1 MKYIIIEN
9 EPIALEQ
16 LKRIISSLRPDW
28 ELTFTTATVKG
39 AVDFFTQGNN
49 VDLCFMDIDLN
60 DGDCFK
66 IFESIEIVT
75 PVIFTT
81 AYSEFTLRAFKEHSL
96 DYLLKPIIKND
107 VEKAI
112 QKFEKFY
119 VNTKE
124 EGKENHNENYQKLTE
139 TLSTKNKSAK
149 AKRVLTVSGDS
160 YGFLNI
166 NMVAWFL
173 SEDRY
178 IFAIDFSGHKYMTT
192 LSTLADVIDSFGEI
206 NFFRIQRNILCS
218 PESIKGVSKYFKGRL
233 SVKLQAGK
241 EELKVVVSAD
251 RRADFLTWLGA

>member
-9 EPIALEQ
+9 EPIALDQ
-16 LKRIISSLRPDW
+16 LKRIVSNLRPDW
-28 ELTFTTATVKG
+28 NLVFTTATVNEAIEFFSSG
-39 AVDFFTQGNN
+39 AKC
-49 VDLCFMDIDLN
+49 DLCFMDIDLN

-66 IFESIEIVT
+66 IFESVEINT

-96 DYLLKPIIKND
+96 DYLLKPILKSD
-107 VEKAI
+107 VEKSI

-119 VNTKE
+119 SSPTEDQPDIRKE
-124 EGKENHNENYQKLTE
+124 QYQKVSESLT
-139 TLSTKNKSAK
+139 STPKSAN

-166 NMVAWFL
+166 DMVAWFI

-178 IFAIDFSGHKYMTT
+178 IFAIDYTGRRYMTT

-206 NFFRIQRNILCS
+206 NFFRIQRHVLCS
-218 PESIKGVSKYFKGRL
+218 ADSVKGVSKYFKGRL

-241 EELKVVVSAD
+241 EEMKVVVSAD
-251 RRADFLTWLGA
+251 RKAPFLTWLGV